1 MEYTK
6 DPFDNF
12 SNAPLVLDLIFQ
24 HFNAQNLKSLSLVAP
39 LYNHFIS
46 NSDCIKRIKFVVQP
60 KYMRQQCRRKY
71 QNVNIQKQVNI
82 EESLKV
88 VQSNSSW
95 KCVEI
100 FGITYLPMLMERGET
115 HFRDIEELVLCDIS
129 NAILV
134 GHLGYPQLNFAKLK
148 TLKLTNCSLSV
159 NELFIKSSRNLKK
172 LSLIASRD
180 TKELLQLI
188 LNEPFRLEELHL
200 SEHSTYN
207 FDPKK
212 QDLLNFLQIHA
223 ATLKVLILDI
233 WSCVPV
239 LKIVL
244 GMPNLHKLQQFE
256 MAKSHS
262 CTNWDEVEL
271 PVNVSIKDLQIE
283 DLTDSASLLKC
294 LLESCRK
301 VVKLR
306 VHQLNKEIFR
316 VVSVFAP
323 GVEEPESDWFIHC

>member
-1 MEYTK
+1 MEYSK

-12 SNAPLVLDLIFQ
+12 NNAPLVLDLIFQ
-24 HFNAQNLKSLSLVAP
+24 HFNVQNLKSLSKVAP
-39 LYNHFIS
+39 LYNNFIS
-46 NSDCIKRIKFVVQP
+46 NSDCMKKIKIVVQP
-60 KYMRQQCRRKY
+60 KFMRQQLRRKY

-82 EESLKV
+82 EDALKV
-88 VQSNSSW
+88 LQSNSSW

-100 FGITYLPMLMERGET
+100 FGINYIPMLMERGET
-115 HFRDIEELVLCDIS
+115 HFRDIEELVLWDIS
-129 NAILV
+129 NVTLI
-134 GHLGYPQLNFAKLK
+134 GFKYPQLNFDKLK

-172 LSLIASRD
+172 LSVRASHD
-180 TKELLQLI
+180 TRKLLQLI
-188 LNEPFRLEELHL
+188 LDEPFRLEELHL

-207 FDPKK
+207 FDLKK
-212 QDLLNFLQIHA
+212 QDLLNFLQVHA

-244 GMPNLHKLQQFE
+244 CMPNLHKLQLFE

-271 PVNVSIKDLQIE
+271 PVNASIKDLQIE

-306 VHQLNKEIFR
+306 VHQLNKEIFN

-323 GVEEPESDWFIHC
+323 GVEEPESDWIIYC